1 VTGTECLSRPHAV
14 SVHHLPSDPI
24 ARAIRG
30 SHLRLRHFW
39 RLLELL
45 ASDGNRSQRELSQD
59 LGTALGLTN
68 QLLQAVITAG
78 WVRTMHGEGHRQ
90 RYEVTG
96 EGHVERRRLAH
107 CYLQTCG
114 AAYAELREHVHARL
128 GQVIANLGSAPSDT
142 RLVFY
147 GRNEVAEVGYLCA
160 RGLGASVIGTVEES
174 GTGSLV
180 DVPCHSPEALDREQ
194 LAGQPFDCV
203 VIMAFDGIAVIRAAL
218 HARRVPDERIAT
230 L

>member
-1 VTGTECLSRPHAV
+1 M
-14 SVHHLPSDPI
+14 PSDPI
-24 ARAIRG
+24 PRAIRG

-78 WVRTMHGEGHRQ
+78 WVRTVHGEGHRL
-90 RYEVTG
+90 RYEVTDDG
-96 EGHVERRRLAH
+96 QVERGRLGH
-107 CYLQTCG
+107 SYLQTCG
-114 AAYAELREHVHARL
+114 AAYVELRQHVQSRL
-128 GQVIANLGSAPSDT
+128 GQVIQQLGSAPRDT

-160 RGLGASVIGTVEES
+160 RGLGAMVIGTVEES
-174 GTGSLV
+174 GAGSLV
-180 DVPCHSPEALDREQ
+180 DVPCHSPDALDHQQ
-194 LAGQPFDCV
+194 LAGQTFDCV
-203 VIMAFDGIAVIRAAL
+203 VIMSFDQIARIRAAL
-218 HARRVPDERIAT
+218 RARRVPDERIAT